1 MNRFE
6 RDLSESLKRREP
18 PPGFAERVLAHTFAT
33 EKPGWSA
40 WQWLAV
46 AALVV
51 LMVGGVVVVREQ
63 QRQAEIEH
71 NKQQLIVAL
80 QITSSKLNRVQERL
94 SAIQQRIN
102 GLQLQ
107 QE

>member
-18 PPGFAERVLAHTFAT
+18 PPGFAERILAHTFAT
-33 EKPGWSA
+33 EKPGFSG

-51 LMVGGVVVVREQ
+51 LLVGGVAVVREQ
-63 QRQAEIEH
+63 RRQAEIER
-71 NKQQLIVAL
+71 NRQQLIVAL

-94 SAIQQRIN
+94 SVIQQRIIE
-102 GLQLQ
+102 LRLAQ
-107 QE
+107 